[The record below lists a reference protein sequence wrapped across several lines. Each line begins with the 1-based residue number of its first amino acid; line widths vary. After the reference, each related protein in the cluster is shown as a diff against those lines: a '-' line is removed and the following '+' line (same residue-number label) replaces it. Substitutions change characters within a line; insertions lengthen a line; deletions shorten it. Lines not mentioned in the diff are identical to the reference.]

1 MLTTT
6 IVTPLVVIEP
16 VSGAPVVPASNTIVV
31 EALISSADYIA
42 LDTPSE
48 GMLVTISTPF
58 GSTIL
63 KFGRCNPF
71 FPHFSHW
78 YFPSLL
84 VLFFCVC
91 RFYSYEKLSYSFYF
105 SFSSFVSS
113 FFPSSLYIYQLH
125 Q

>member
-48 GMLVTISTPF
+48 ATPF
-58 GSTIL
+58 TL
-63 KFGRCNPF
+63 V
-71 FPHFSHW
+71 
-78 YFPSLL
+78 SL
-84 VLFFCVC
+84 
-91 RFYSYEKLSYSFYF
+91 
-105 SFSSFVSS
+105 VSS
-113 FFPSSLYIYQLH
+113 LPSFLH
-125 Q
+125 PYTSTNFTNKPALGKITDE